1 MEAATHPAAIFAF
14 DLLALEGKDFRQLS
28 LLKRKTALQREL
40 KRAQNRTPNWVKIK
54 TAHGRHIDEQRA
66 KWSE

>member
-40 KRAQNRTPNWVKIK
+40 KAHAQNRLLS
-54 TAHGRHIDEQRA
+54 ERA